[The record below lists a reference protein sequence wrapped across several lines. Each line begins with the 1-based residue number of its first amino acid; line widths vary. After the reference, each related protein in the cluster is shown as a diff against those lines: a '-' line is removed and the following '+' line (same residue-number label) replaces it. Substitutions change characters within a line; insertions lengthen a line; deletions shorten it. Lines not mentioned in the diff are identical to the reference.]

1 MVTIDEG
8 RRGGLGSPGLVS
20 QEWDSLYISLIPLPA
35 AFMLATLVSDLL
47 YWGTGGAFWSEV
59 SEWLLGAGL
68 ATGALAA
75 ADGLIQYLA
84 SGRIRPSRICWM
96 HVVGNMLALLLSLS
110 NLVYRLNEDRGHAV
124 LPAGISLTA
133 IVLCLL
139 LFTARLGRDI
149 ARNDPAADLDDPD
162 LIWED
167 AAPPPRAFNV
177 PDAAPARPVVVPDAA
192 PAPPVAAPDST
203 PSRPVVATDAAP
215 LPVPPRRR
223 RSSGT
228 GSRKRGLEQVP
239 KAPPAQGD
247 PRSAHERGPV
257 ATPRK
262 DRAARRRLE
271 EVDPVE

>member
-8 RRGGLGSPGLVS
+8 RRGGPRLPGMS
-20 QEWDSLYISLIPLPA
+20 EDWDSLYISLVPLPA
-35 AFMLATLVSDLL
+35 AFMVATLVSDIL
-47 YWGTGGAFWSEV
+47 YWGTGGAFWSEA

-68 ATGALAA
+68 ATGAFAA
-75 ADGLIQYLA
+75 ADGLIQYVA

-110 NLVYRLNEDRGHAV
+110 NLVYRLNEDRGQAV
-124 LPAGISLTA
+124 VPAGISLTA
-133 IVLCLL
+133 IVVCLL

-149 ARNDPAADLDDPD
+149 ARNDAAADLDESD

-167 AAPPPRAFNV
+167 EAPPPRAFNA
-177 PDAAPARPVVVPDAA
+177 PDAE
-192 PAPPVAAPDST
+192 PAPPVITLHAA
-203 PSRPVVATDAAP
+203 PSRPVGATDATP
-215 LPVPPRRR
+215 LPVAPRRR
-223 RSSGT
+223 RSPGT

-247 PRSAHERGPV
+247 PRSDHERGPV

>member
-1 MVTIDEG
+1 
-8 RRGGLGSPGLVS
+8 
-20 QEWDSLYISLIPLPA
+20 
-35 AFMLATLVSDLL
+35 
-47 YWGTGGAFWSEV
+47 
-59 SEWLLGAGL
+59 
-68 ATGALAA
+68 
-75 ADGLIQYLA
+75 
-84 SGRIRPSRICWM
+84 M
-96 HVVGNMLALLLSLS
+96 HVVRKYAGPAAVAVQ
-110 NLVYRLNEDRGHAV
+110 LVYRLNEDRGHAV

-133 IVLCLL
+133 IVVCLL

-177 PDAAPARPVVVPDAA
+177 PDAAPGAPRRRTRLHAVPA
-192 PAPPVAAPDST
+192 
-203 PSRPVVATDAAP
+203 VVAIDAAP

-247 PRSAHERGPV
+247 PRSDHERGPSHPTQGSRRTQ
-257 ATPRK
+257 ASRR
-262 DRAARRRLE
+262 DRS
-271 EVDPVE
+271 VE